1 MNNPRIY
8 ARPSREWP
16 RYQRTT
22 HKLARSG
29 ASFAATFYKRAGRY
43 SMPPYLLR

>member
-8 ARPSREWP
+8 ARPSREWV
-16 RYQRTT
+16 RYQRNG

-29 ASFAATFYKRAGRY
+29 ASFAAMFYKRAGRY
-43 SMPPYLLR
+43 SLPPYLQR